1 MISQSVMLYNLKIT
15 KMKIILKLSILILM
29 LSCSKDEGS
38 PQEESTGYNM
48 LLIGNS
54 FFKPYADHLNN
65 LASYANLNE
74 HSSTVVKRGGELGRP
89 INLWNDSNTEEHQLI
104 KSTLDQGN
112 IEVFGMTS
120 GYDIDSEN
128 PTEGHSAWIRYALQ
142 NNPNIIIFIAIGSF
156 DFPNGDSN
164 STRPDWDTFASDNG
178 FEFCNQ
184 IKKDIKTSHIPI
196 LMVTAKGMNVDRLKG
211 IDSGADA
218 YLNKPFSMDLLRSHL
233 KQLIKSRQILFEKY
247 FNGMVNNFSLKN
259 SNSLDNEFINNIIK
273 YINENINDESLNVA
287 SLAGELSLSR
297 SKLYRK
303 IKSLTGSTANE
314 FIRKVRLKK
323 AKQLLENSEFNVSEV
338 TYKVGFSSPSYF
350 TKCFKEYY
358 GVLPTEY
365 RGNNISNQT
374 APLN

>member
-1 MISQSVMLYNLKIT
+1 
-15 KMKIILKLSILILM
+15 M

-65 LASYANLNE
+65 LASEANLNE

-178 FEFCNQ
+178 FNSIQEFYDYYINEV
-184 IKKDIKTSHIPI
+184 IHKEIVDELRLEFPSTKIFTIPTGWATKN
-196 LMVTAKGMNVDRLKG
+196 LAQMN
-211 IDSGADA
+211 
-218 YLNKPFSMDLLRSHL
+218 
-233 KQLIKSRQILFEKY
+233 
-247 FNGMVNNFSLKN
+247 
-259 SNSLDNEFINNIIK
+259 LDNELLDDISMVGPKSTSIFTDEKGHQGQIVIETGTMIWLNSIYDVDLSSFNYDTGFTTDLHAIAQDI
-273 YINENINDESLNVA
+273 INDHDPN
-287 SLAGELSLSR
+287 
-297 SKLYRK
+297 Y
-303 IKSLTGSTANE
+303 
-314 FIRKVRLKK
+314 
-323 AKQLLENSEFNVSEV
+323 KQ
-338 TYKVGFSSPSYF
+338 
-350 TKCFKEYY
+350 
-358 GVLPTEY
+358 
-365 RGNNISNQT
+365 
-374 APLN
+374 

>member
-1 MISQSVMLYNLKIT
+1 
-15 KMKIILKLSILILM
+15 M

-54 FFKPYADHLNN
+54 FFKPYADHLNT
-65 LASYANLNE
+65 LATEANLNE

-128 PTEGHSAWIRYALQ
+128 PTEGHSAWIQYALQ

-178 FEFCNQ
+178 FNSIQEFYDYYINEV
-184 IKKDIKTSHIPI
+184 IHKEIVDELRLEFPSTKIFTIPTGWATKN
-196 LMVTAKGMNVDRLKG
+196 LAQMN
-211 IDSGADA
+211 
-218 YLNKPFSMDLLRSHL
+218 
-233 KQLIKSRQILFEKY
+233 
-247 FNGMVNNFSLKN
+247 
-259 SNSLDNEFINNIIK
+259 LDNELLDDISMVGPKSTSIFTDEKGHQGQIVIETGTMIWLNSIYDVDLSSFNYDTGFTTDLHAIAQDI
-273 YINENINDESLNVA
+273 INDHDPN
-287 SLAGELSLSR
+287 
-297 SKLYRK
+297 Y
-303 IKSLTGSTANE
+303 
-314 FIRKVRLKK
+314 
-323 AKQLLENSEFNVSEV
+323 KQ
-338 TYKVGFSSPSYF
+338 
-350 TKCFKEYY
+350 
-358 GVLPTEY
+358 
-365 RGNNISNQT
+365 
-374 APLN
+374 